1 MDPFILDYYNDYPNI
16 IEVINKMN
24 KEAHSLKLENDKLKM
39 EILNISEIYSRE
51 LKEYKSINELKY
63 LLLEL
68 AKDKKKK
75 KILDVFKIF

>member
-1 MDPFILDYYNDYPNI
+1 MEPFILDYYNDYPNI
-16 IEVINKMN
+16 IEVIDKMN
-24 KEAHSLKLENDKLKM
+24 KEAQLLKLENDKLKM
-39 EILNISEIYSRE
+39 EILNISKKYSRE

-75 KILDVFKIF
+75 KFGCF

>member
-1 MDPFILDYYNDYPNI
+1 MEPFILDYYNDYPNI
-16 IEVINKMN
+16 IEVIDKMN
-24 KEAHSLKLENDKLKM
+24 KEAQLLKLENDKLKM
-39 EILNISEIYSRE
+39 EILNISEKYSRE

-75 KILDVFKIF
+75 KFGCF